1 MNRII
6 QSFLDTHIVE
16 YDLGDLKPETAFEH
30 FINKCIVN
38 KYSVERFNPEDIMT
52 GEGEK
57 GLDGVAI
64 LINEKLIT
72 TKDEALSIINDSKS
86 LEVKFVFIQSK
97 TSDNFSGSEI
107 GDFVYGVKAFFEDSN
122 KRPSTNEKIE
132 NLIEIKDEIYKKS
145 VDFENPPTL
154 DLYYVC
160 CGKWNPGNGL
170 QKRIDT
176 EIEPLKSSD
185 DFLDVEFLKY
195 DSEKIIT
202 TYKEMKKKISRSFAM
217 EKKVTFPNIKGVTQA
232 YIGFVKC
239 CDFIKI
245 LEDSDGNMLT
255 NIFEDNVRDFQGY
268 NVVNQ
273 EIKAT
278 ILDETDQARFA
289 ILNNGITI
297 VAKSIKVTGDN
308 IELFDYQVVNGC
320 QTSYVLFDN
329 KDCVK
334 ENSYVVIK
342 IIEVE
347 DEIISDRVIFT
358 TNRQTEV
365 KSEAF
370 IATKTFHKGLQDFYN
385 SIEPQYQLYYER
397 RSKQYDLS
405 DNITKNKVVTL
416 AIQIV
421 SYISMFLN
429 EPHST
434 HRYYGELL
442 EAYKSKLFLD
452 TDAYEVYYISA
463 YFNYYLDTK
472 FKNGIISKNHKKFK
486 FHIMCAMKG
495 ILVGTQVNFG
505 KARKQKKEFEVLFSA
520 IKDSKKME
528 QCLGTSIMCLD
539 KVLANSTVIENERH
553 RSKEITSRLLEEVSK
568 VSTAV
573 KSDSFLKKGD
583 IVHCTVTY
591 VNLSF
596 IYVSIKTDDSRN
608 TGSIH
613 ISKVTG
619 KYISDLKSEVKIGEI
634 FQAKILNDDYY
645 ESEWGWE
652 LSKLID
658 LQ

>member
-1 MNRII
+1 MNKII
-6 QSFLDTHIVE
+6 ESFLNTHIFE
-16 YDLGDLKPETAFEH
+16 YSLSKLKMETAFEH

-38 KYSVERFNPEDIMT
+38 KYAVERFNPDDIMT
-52 GEGEK
+52 DEGEK

-64 LINEKLIT
+64 LINEKLVT

-97 TSDNFSGSEI
+97 TSDSFSGSEI
-107 GDFVYGVKAFFEDSN
+107 GDFVYGVKAFFEDSS
-122 KRPSTNEKIE
+122 KRPTTNEKME
-132 NLIEIKDEIYKKS
+132 NLIEIKDEIYKHS
-145 VDFENPPTL
+145 VDLEYSPIL

-160 CGKWNPGNGL
+160 CGKWNPENGL

-176 EIEPLKSSD
+176 EIEPLKISEEFSN
-185 DFLDVEFLKY
+185 VEFFKY

-202 TYKEMKKKISRSFAM
+202 TYKEMKKKISRSFVM
-217 EKKVTFPNIKGVTQA
+217 EKKVTFPSTEGVTQA

-239 CDFIKI
+239 KDFIKI
-245 LEDSDGNMLT
+245 LQDSDGNMLT

-268 NVVNQ
+268 NIINQ

-297 VAKSIKVTGDN
+297 VAKNIKVTGDN
-308 IELFDYQVVNGC
+308 VELFDYQVVNGC

-329 KDCVK
+329 KDNIK
-334 ENSYVVIK
+334 ENSYIVIK
-342 IIEVE
+342 IIEVK

-405 DNITKNKVVTL
+405 DNISKNKVVTL
-416 AIQIV
+416 TIQIA

-442 EAYKSKLFLD
+442 DAYKSKLFLD
-452 TDAYEVYYISA
+452 TDADEVYYISA
-463 YFNYYLDTK
+463 YFNYYLDTN
-472 FKNGIISKNHKKFK
+472 FRNGVILKNYKKFK
-486 FHIMCAMKG
+486 FHILCAMKG
-495 ILVGTQVNFG
+495 LLVGTQVSFG
-505 KARKQKKEFEVLFSA
+505 KARKQKKEFEVLFNT
-520 IKDSKKME
+520 IKDIKKME
-528 QCLGTSIMCLD
+528 SCLGTAIMCLD
-539 KVLANSTVIENERH
+539 KVIANSNIIENERH
-553 RSKEITSRLLEEVSK
+553 RSKEITSRLLEEINK
-568 VSTAV
+568 VSVAIR
-573 KSDSFLKKGD
+573 SELFLKKGD
-583 IVHCTVTY
+583 IVHCTVTT
-591 VNLSF
+591 VNSSF
-596 IYVSIKTDDSRN
+596 ICVSIKTDDSRDN
-608 TGSIH
+608 GSIH
-613 ISKVTG
+613 ISKVSG
-619 KYISDLKSEVKIGEI
+619 KYISDLKSEVEIGEI
-634 FQAKILNDDYY
+634 FQAQILNDDYY
-645 ESEWGWE
+645 EREWGWE
-652 LSKLID
+652 LSKLI
-658 LQ
+658 